1 MVAQGSGMMFV
12 NAARRYFTSTPNR
25 FITHL
30 LEQAFIVCIG
40 TQVLSNY
47 MQEPNR
53 KNQMHLHH
61 LELKA
66 DEARHR
72 LVDELNRSFVTP
84 IDRED
89 LFALSR
95 AIDDVIDFAHST
107 IYEMNVLNIAPNDH
121 LRTMAGILYQGAIEI
136 HEAINHLGDEPNRAT
151 ANTLQVR
158 ALATQMEALYA
169 EALSTLFENSDSL
182 DEIVNIMKLM
192 EMYRHMFRAVR
203 SVKQAGD
210 IIGDILIKFY

>member
-1 MVAQGSGMMFV
+1 M
-12 NAARRYFTSTPNR
+12 P
-25 FITHL
+25 
-30 LEQAFIVCIG
+30 
-40 TQVLSNY
+40 
-47 MQEPNR
+47 
-53 KNQMHLHH
+53 
-61 LELKA
+61 
-66 DEARHR
+66 
-72 LVDELNRSFVTP
+72 DELNRSFVTP

-107 IYEMNVLNIAPNDH
+107 INEMTVLKITPNPN
-121 LRTMAGILYQGAIEI
+121 LRKMAEILHQGSMEI
-136 HEAINHLGDEPNRAT
+136 HEAINHLGNTPQNAT

-158 ALATQMEALYA
+158 ALATQMETLYA
-169 EALSTLFENSDSL
+169 ESLSKLFESSTSL
-182 DEIVNIMKLM
+182 DDIVNIMKLM

>member
-1 MVAQGSGMMFV
+1 MKVA
-12 NAARRYFTSTPNR
+12 NALSQARRYTAKLFTSAPNH
-25 FITHL
+25 FIEHL
-30 LEQAFIVCIG
+30 EEQAYIVCIG
-40 TQVLSNY
+40 TEVLSDY
-47 MQEPNR
+47 MLEPNR

-66 DEARHR
+66 DEVRDR
-72 LVDELNRSFVTP
+72 LVRELNQSFVTP

-107 IYEMNVLNIAPNDH
+107 INEMTVLQIAPNDH
-121 LRTMAGILYQGAIEI
+121 LRSMAQMLHRGAVEI
-136 HEAINHLGDEPNRAT
+136 HKAISCLTHEPASANRS
-151 ANTLQVR
+151 TLQAR
-158 ALATQMEALYA
+158 ALASQMETLYA
-169 EALSTLFENSDSL
+169 EALSALFEKPDSL
-182 DEIVNIMKLM
+182 EDIVAIMKLM

-210 IIGDILIKFY
+210 TIGDILIKFY